1 MLPRFYN
8 LPLMCPPIK
17 AELTCL
23 AWHQGPREQLQ
34 PPASQSNPW
43 LTTSNLGQKG
53 GFRER
58 VRRNLQH
65 QEHFWPIPFVDE
77 RMVWISLPPRC
88 VPDYISLR
96 PNRILIALTKRQG
109 GDGHGTLYLISAS
122 ALPSILRQFGTQ
134 KEIPG
139 SGLSCRPLQA
149 ISSQETQKWG
159 FFQPCMW
166 ECEQKFM
173 SCTTG
178 DSGRSWSAFQALL
191 AQGLTYPWS
200 ILPPTV
206 RQENNRG
213 IMRAG
218 WALLGNS
225 ACISYPVLEA

>member
-1 MLPRFYN
+1 MERSSGASLSAAKVLQSSFDVSPHQSRAHLP
-8 LPLMCPPIK
+8 
-17 AELTCL
+17 CL
-23 AWHQGPREQLQ
+23 ASGSSGAA
-34 PPASQSNPW
+34 PASCLPVQP
-43 LTTSNLGQKG
+43 LADHQQPGAEG

-159 FFQPCMW
+159 FFQPCM
-166 ECEQKFM
+166 
-173 SCTTG
+173 
-178 DSGRSWSAFQALL
+178 
-191 AQGLTYPWS
+191 
-200 ILPPTV
+200 
-206 RQENNRG
+206 
-213 IMRAG
+213 
-218 WALLGNS
+218 
-225 ACISYPVLEA
+225 